1 VLPQFIYIYYRL
13 YYCPAATAT
22 VESEALIKTS
32 ADSPRRAIFTWERRA
47 GAGDEVALC
56 RELPSHLV
64 GQHRERYSVLVDL
77 SVGSNVCFPVPSVSE
92 LSTPLLLPPCSS
104 PFSGLMK
111 AWITRVTYT
120 LSAIKENITLKSPN
134 CRR

>member
-1 VLPQFIYIYYRL
+1 MLPQFIYIYYRL

-92 LSTPLLLPPCSS
+92 LILLYTTTATPPPPPAVLRFQDS
-104 PFSGLMK
+104 
-111 AWITRVTYT
+111 
-120 LSAIKENITLKSPN
+120 
-134 CRR
+134 